1 MAARSTENEM
11 AKSLKL
17 NSDLWKRVEQHAA
30 NAGYSS
36 PDEFVEHLIEQELSR
51 LEESVAAKEVERQL
65 RGLGYL
71 E

>member
-1 MAARSTENEM
+1 M

-17 NSDLWKRVEQHAA
+17 NSDLWKRVEQRAA
-30 NAGYSS
+30 SAGYSS
-36 PDEFVEHLIEQELSR
+36 PEEFVEHLIEQELAR
-51 LEESVAAKEVERQL
+51 LEISDADSEAGKEVERQL

>member
-1 MAARSTENEM
+1 M

-17 NSDLWKRVEQHAA
+17 NSDLWKRVEQYSASV
-30 NAGYSS
+30 GYSS
-36 PDEFVEHLIEQELSR
+36 AEEFVEHLIEKELSR
-51 LEESVAAKEVERQL
+51 LEESDASQEVERRL

>member
-1 MAARSTENEM
+1 M

-17 NSDLWKRVEQHAA
+17 NSELWKRVEQYAA
-30 NAGYSS
+30 RAGYSS
-36 PDEFVEHLIEQELSR
+36 PEEFVQHLIEQELSR
-51 LEESVAAKEVERQL
+51 LEESEAGKEVERQL

>member
-1 MAARSTENEM
+1 M

-17 NSDLWKRVEQHAA
+17 NSDLWRRVEACAA
-30 NAGYSS
+30 TIGYSS
-36 PDEFVEHLIEQELSR
+36 PEEFVEHLIERELSR
-51 LEESVAAKEVERQL
+51 VESEEAEAAKEAERRL

>member
-1 MAARSTENEM
+1 M

-17 NSDLWKRVEQHAA
+17 NSELWKRVEQYAA
-30 NAGYSS
+30 RAGYSS
-36 PDEFVEHLIEQELSR
+36 PEEFIEHLIEQELSR
-51 LEESVAAKEVERQL
+51 LEESEAGKEVERQL

>member
-1 MAARSTENEM
+1 M

-17 NSDLWKRVEQHAA
+17 DSDLWKRVEQHAA
-30 NAGYSS
+30 KQGYSS
-36 PDEFVEHLIEQELSR
+36 PEEFVQHLIEQELAR
-51 LEESVAAKEVERQL
+51 AQQADGDKEAERQL

>member
-1 MAARSTENEM
+1 M

-17 NSDLWKRVEQHAA
+17 NSDLWRRLEEYSAK
-30 NAGYSS
+30 AGFSS
-36 PDEFVEHLIEQELSR
+36 PEELVEHLIEQELSR
-51 LEESVAAKEVERQL
+51 DSGAPAPEASSMSTEMEKQL

>member
-1 MAARSTENEM
+1 M

-17 NSDLWKRVEQHAA
+17 NSDLMKRVERHAA
-30 NAGYSS
+30 ATGYSS
-36 PDEFVEHLIEQELSR
+36 AEEFVEHAIEQELAR
-51 LEESVAAKEVERQL
+51 LEAEAAPAASEAGMSKEVERQL

>member
-1 MAARSTENEM
+1 M

-17 NSDLWKRVEQHAA
+17 NSDLWKRVEQRAA

-36 PDEFVEHLIEQELSR
+36 PEEFVEHLIERELAR
-51 LEESVAAKEVERQL
+51 LDNVEPEAAKEVERQL

>member
-1 MAARSTENEM
+1 M
-11 AKSLKL
+11 AKSVKI

-30 NAGYSS
+30 AAGYSS
-36 PDEFVEHLIEQELSR
+36 PEEFVEHVIEQALAKIEDG
-51 LEESVAAKEVERQL
+51 EAAKEVERQL

>member
-1 MAARSTENEM
+1 M

-17 NSDLWKRVEQHAA
+17 NSELWKRVEQHVAG
-30 NAGYSS
+30 AGYSS
-36 PDEFVEHLIEQELSR
+36 PEEFVEHLIEQELAR
-51 LEESVAAKEVERQL
+51 LEESQASKEVERQL

>member
-1 MAARSTENEM
+1 M

-17 NSDLWKRVEQHAA
+17 DSDLWKRVELYAA
-30 NAGYSS
+30 KQGYSS
-36 PDEFVEHLIEQELSR
+36 PEEFVQHLIEQELSR
-51 LEESVAAKEVERQL
+51 AQESDADKEAERQL

>member
-1 MAARSTENEM
+1 M

-17 NSDLWKRVEQHAA
+17 DSDLWKRVEQYSAR
-30 NAGYSS
+30 AGYSS
-36 PDEFVEHLIEQELSR
+36 PEEFVEHLIEKELSR
-51 LEESVAAKEVERQL
+51 LEEAEAGKEVERQL

>member
-1 MAARSTENEM
+1 M

-17 NSDLWKRVEQHAA
+17 NSDLWKRVEQYAVR
-30 NAGYSS
+30 AGYSS
-36 PDEFVEHLIEQELSR
+36 PEEFVQHLIEQALSR
-51 LEESVAAKEVERQL
+51 LEEAEAGKEVERQL